1 MALQG
6 IYSVWSYEVKN
17 LEEEEEETNN
27 VTVSRPYNAVA
38 AGGRINADANC

>member
-17 LEEEEEETNN
+17 LEEEEEMNN

>member
-17 LEEEEEETNN
+17 LEEETNN
-27 VTVSRPYNAVA
+27 VTVSQPYNAVA
-38 AGGRINADANC
+38 AGGRINTDGNC